1 MAKALLGTKLS
12 YSTTESGDY
21 TKINGLRS
29 IPDIGGTP
37 NTIDT
42 TNMDNVK
49 YETQIQHLFPAQQY
63 DFEIDM
69 EDPSVTSNIKVIS
82 DLEDARTI
90 LYWKIEYPTGVTI
103 VFKSD
108 VRTTIKGGEHG
119 DLAGFTMH
127 LAPQTE
133 PTRTVATSVSA

>member
-1 MAKALLGTKLS
+1 MAKALLGTKVS
-12 YSTTESGDY
+12 YSTTEAGTY

-29 IPDIGGTP
+29 VPDVGGTP

-63 DFEIDM
+63 DFEFDL
-69 EDPSVTSNIKVIS
+69 EDPALTSNIKVVS
-82 DLEDARTI
+82 DLEDAGTI
-90 LYWKIEYPTGVTI
+90 CYWKVEYPSGITVT
-103 VFKSD
+103 FKSD
-108 VRTTIKGGEHG
+108 VRTTILGGEQG
-119 DLAGFTMH
+119 DLARFTMH

-133 PTRTVATSVSA
+133 PTRTVATTASI

>member
-1 MAKALLGTKLS
+1 MAKALLGTKVS
-12 YSTTESGDY
+12 YATAQAGEY

-29 IPDIGGTP
+29 VPDIGGTP

-63 DFEIDM
+63 DFEFDI
-69 EDPSVTSNIKVIS
+69 EDPSATSNIKVVS
-82 DLEDARTI
+82 DLEDAGTKC
-90 LYWKIEYPTGVTI
+90 YWKIEYPTGITI
-103 VFKSD
+103 TFKSD
-108 VRTTIKGGEHG
+108 VKTTIKGGEHG

-127 LAPQTE
+127 LAPETE
-133 PTRTVATSVSA
+133 PTRTVATTASV

>member
-1 MAKALLGTKLS
+1 MAKALLGTKVS
-12 YSTTESGDY
+12 YSTTENGTY

-29 IPDIGGTP
+29 VPDIGGTP

-63 DFEIDM
+63 DLEYDV
-69 EDPSVTSNIKVIS
+69 EDPNVNSNIKVVS
-82 DLEDARTI
+82 DLEDAGTI
-90 LYWKIEYPTGVTI
+90 CWWKIEYPTGITI
-103 VFKSD
+103 TFKSD
-108 VRTTIKGGEHG
+108 VKTTILGGEQA
-119 DLAGFTMH
+119 DLARFTAH

-133 PTRTVATSVSA
+133 PVRTVATTASV